1 MKHIVYILFL
11 VSGLITSCRN
21 NENPKE
27 IPNET
32 SKRADSI
39 LIKSQISIHR
49 SDSIIKKSDKAI
61 SKKVKETFFEITGLR
76 QEVKET
82 KNALDQAVNNPK
94 IIKIVD
100 TVYVETKKNFWGKEK
115 KSVKVTS
122 DSTVIEDSTNYN

>member
-1 MKHIVYILFL
+1 MKQIPNLLFL
-11 VSGLITSCRN
+11 VFVLLTSCRD
-21 NENPKE
+21 NENIKE
-27 IPNET
+27 TPNET

-61 SKKVKETFFEITGLR
+61 SKKVKETFFEIKGLR
-76 QEVKET
+76 KEVKET

-94 IIKIVD
+94 IVKIVD

-115 KSVKVTS
+115 KSKTVTS
-122 DSTVIEDSTNYN
+122 DSTIIEDSVSRN